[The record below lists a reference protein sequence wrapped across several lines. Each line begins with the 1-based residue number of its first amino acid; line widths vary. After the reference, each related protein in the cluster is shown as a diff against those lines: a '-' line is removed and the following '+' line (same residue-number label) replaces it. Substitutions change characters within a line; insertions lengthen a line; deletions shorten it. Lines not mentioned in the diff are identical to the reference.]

1 MPTSA
6 YPGGIDSLT
15 DPTSTSA
22 MNNPSHS
29 TQHTNANDAIQAL
42 EAFTAPFPPA
52 AITNVLGQTFPD
64 WHATGTVYALT
75 SGTTFLSRINIQ
87 AGVKITNIWF
97 HSGGAGSTITHMW
110 AGLLDKTLVSPVLLA
125 NSPDTLATV
134 GTVAAS
140 TPISYTLTT
149 PFTTTYSGLY
159 YLLLV
164 ITASTQPTWNCAPS
178 QAATGRAVT
187 APIIG
192 GPGMTTVTT
201 VASYTQGGSIVP
213 SSYVAPLLGYV
224 N

>member
-1 MPTSA
+1 MATGF
-6 YPGGIDSLT
+6 PGSIDSNT
-15 DPTSTSA
+15 DPTATSA
-22 MNNPSHS
+22 MNNPSHAGL
-29 TQHTNANDAIQAL
+29 HANMNDAMAAVQAAGL
-42 EAFTAPFPPA
+42 SGNPA

-134 GTVAAS
+134 GSVAAS

-192 GPGMTTVTT
+192 GPGMTSVTT
-201 VASYTQGGSIVP
+201 VASYTQVGSIVP

>member
-1 MPTSA
+1 MATGF
-6 YPGGIDSLT
+6 PGSIDVNT
-15 DPTSTSA
+15 DPTATSA
-22 MNNPSHS
+22 MNTPSHAGL
-29 TQHTNANDAIQAL
+29 HANMNDAMAAVQAAGL
-42 EAFTAPFPPA
+42 SDNPA

-192 GPGMTTVTT
+192 GPGMTSVTT
-201 VASYTQGGSIVP
+201 VASYTQVGSIVP
-213 SSYVAPLLGYV
+213 SSYVAPLLGYI

>member
-1 MPTSA
+1 MATGF
-6 YPGGIDSLT
+6 PGSIDVNT
-15 DPTSTSA
+15 DPTATSA
-22 MNNPSHS
+22 MNNPSHAGL
-29 TQHTNANDAIQAL
+29 HANMNDAMAAVQAQGL
-42 EAFTAPFPPA
+42 TDSPA
-52 AITNVLGQTFPD
+52 AIANVLGQTFPD

-125 NSPDTLATV
+125 SSPDTLATV

-187 APIIG
+187 APLIG
-192 GPGMTTVTT
+192 GPGMTSVTT
-201 VASYTQGGSIVP
+201 VVSYTQVGSIVP
-213 SSYVAPLLGYV
+213 SSYVAPLLGYI

>member
-1 MPTSA
+1 MATGF
-6 YPGGIDSLT
+6 PGSIDVNT
-15 DPTSTSA
+15 DPTATSA
-22 MNNPSHS
+22 MNNPSHAGL
-29 TQHTNANDAIQAL
+29 HANMNDAMAAVQAGGL
-42 EAFTAPFPPA
+42 SDSPA
-52 AITNVLGQTFPD
+52 AIANVLGQTFPD
-64 WHATGTVYALT
+64 WHATGAVYALT

-192 GPGMTTVTT
+192 GPGMTSVTT
-201 VASYTQGGSIVP
+201 VASYTQVGSIVP
-213 SSYVAPLLGYV
+213 SSYVAPLLGYL

>member
-1 MPTSA
+1 MATGF
-6 YPGGIDSLT
+6 PGSIDVNT
-15 DPTSTSA
+15 DPTATSA
-22 MNNPSHS
+22 MNNPSHAGL
-29 TQHTNANDAIQAL
+29 HANMNDAMAAVQAQGL
-42 EAFTAPFPPA
+42 TDSPA
-52 AITNVLGQTFPD
+52 AIANVLGQTFPD

-187 APIIG
+187 APLIG
-192 GPGMTTVTT
+192 GPGMTSVTT
-201 VASYTQGGSIVP
+201 VVSYTQVGSIVP
-213 SSYVAPLLGYV
+213 SSYVAPLLGYI

>member
-1 MPTSA
+1 MATGF
-6 YPGGIDSLT
+6 PGSIDSNT
-15 DPTSTSA
+15 DPTATSA
-22 MNNPSHS
+22 MNNPSHAGL
-29 TQHTNANDAIQAL
+29 HANMNDAMAAVQAAGL
-42 EAFTAPFPPA
+42 SGNPA

-192 GPGMTTVTT
+192 GPGMTSVTT
-201 VASYTQGGSIVP
+201 VASYTQVGSIVP
-213 SSYVAPLLGYV
+213 SSYVAPLLGYI

>member
-1 MPTSA
+1 MATGF
-6 YPGGIDSLT
+6 PGSIDSNT
-15 DPTSTSA
+15 DPTATSA
-22 MNNPSHS
+22 MNNPSHAGL
-29 TQHTNANDAIQAL
+29 HANMNDAMAAVQAQGL
-42 EAFTAPFPPA
+42 TDSPA
-52 AITNVLGQTFPD
+52 AIANVLGQTFPD

-125 NSPDTLATV
+125 SSPDTLATV

-164 ITASTQPTWNCAPS
+164 ITASTQPTWNSAPS

-192 GPGMTTVTT
+192 GPGMTSVTT
-201 VASYTQGGSIVP
+201 VASYTQVGSIVP
-213 SSYVAPLLGYV
+213 SSYVAPLLGYI

>member
-1 MPTSA
+1 MATGF
-6 YPGGIDSLT
+6 PGSIDSNT
-15 DPTSTSA
+15 DPTATSA
-22 MNNPSHS
+22 MNNPSHAGL
-29 TQHTNANDAIQAL
+29 HANMNDAMAAVQAAGL
-42 EAFTAPFPPA
+42 SGNPA

-192 GPGMTTVTT
+192 GPGMTSVTT
-201 VASYTQGGSIVP
+201 VASYTQVGSIVP
-213 SSYVAPLLGYV
+213 SSYVAPLLGYL